1 MTWGERRLRAERRML
16 LTRYDFYIK
25 EKQPSIRSRLSNT
38 WQWGDDV
45 RGENN
50 S

>member
-1 MTWGERRLRAERRML
+1 MTWDERTLRAERRML
-16 LTRYDFYIK
+16 LSRYDFYIK

-38 WQWGDDV
+38 WQRRDDV
-45 RGENN
+45 CGQSN